1 MFNYTHK
8 LNHEQQVLIATQ
20 RAAEWRTLERALR
33 YVTEYNEYALDEI
46 ILYNIPLRDR
56 LREIGIVAFV
66 NELKNIYDNQ
76 QFADI
81 IDKWSTKHADFKVAD
96 YDIQAYLTDQT
107 FEVAGHPFDGF
118 QDMKNLVGNDLG
130 DVYIKEEC
138 ELYPCFDSSDYKYE
152 NRFYQY
158 YFFRPCPKK
167 EDEKLEIPRSGS
179 LDHSESLPM
188 EQLPLVYY
196 NGEGQHLLV
205 ITKRNKINK
214 WFNAKFLRK

>member
-1 MFNYTHK
+1 MFNYTHT
-8 LNHEQQVLIATQ
+8 LNPNLQVLITTPL
-20 RAAEWRTLERALR
+20 AAEWRTLERALC
-33 YVTEYNEYALDEI
+33 YVTEYNKYALDEI

-66 NELKNIYDNQ
+66 NELKEIYNNR

-81 IDKWSTKHADFKVAD
+81 IDNWLTKRADMEVAD
-96 YDIQAYLTDQT
+96 YDIQAYLIDQT
-107 FEVAGHPFDGF
+107 FMVAGHIFDGL
-118 QDMKNLVGNDLG
+118 QDLKHQVGNDLG
-130 DVYIKEEC
+130 DVYIQEEC

-152 NRFYQY
+152 DRYYQY
-158 YFFRPCPKK
+158 YFFRPCPKI
-167 EDEKLEIPRSGS
+167 EDGKLEIPRSGS

-188 EQLPLVYY
+188 QQLPLVYY
-196 NGEGQHLLV
+196 QGEGQHLLV